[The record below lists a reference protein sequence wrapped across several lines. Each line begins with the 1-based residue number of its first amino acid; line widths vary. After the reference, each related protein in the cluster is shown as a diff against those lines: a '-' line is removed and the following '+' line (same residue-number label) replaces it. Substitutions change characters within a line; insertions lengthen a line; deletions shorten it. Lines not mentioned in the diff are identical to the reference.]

1 MRGVP
6 PCSSYPSIM
15 PPKTILIIE
24 DNEDMA
30 QLLALHLRDLQY
42 TVKLCFDGR
51 SGLEQATNNQ
61 FNLVILDLM
70 LPECDGLSICKAIR
84 SKPDYTAIL
93 MLTAKASELDRVTGL
108 ESGADDYVTK
118 PFSLSELLARIKAI
132 FRRVDA
138 LESIHSNRG
147 KNILQRGLL
156 TIYPDKRQVMV
167 KGESIDLTVKEFD
180 LLVFF
185 ASRPARVYTRNEL
198 LNQVWGVGYEGYEH
212 TVNSHINRL
221 RVKIEEDPKK
231 PIYIQT
237 VWGIG
242 YKFSEHHNN
251 V

>member
-1 MRGVP
+1 MRL
-6 PCSSYPSIM
+6 
-15 PPKTILIIE
+15 PKTILIIE

-42 TVKLCFDGR
+42 TVKLCFDGI
-51 SGLEQATNNQ
+51 SGLEEISNNQ

-70 LPECDGLSICKAIR
+70 LPGCDGLSICKSIR

-108 ESGADDYVTK
+108 ETGADDYVTK

-132 FRRVDA
+132 FRRMDA
-138 LESIHSNRG
+138 LESNPTNVSTSL
-147 KNILQRGLL
+147 LQRGLL
-156 TIYPDKRQVMV
+156 NINLENRQVTV
-167 KGESIDLTVKEFD
+167 KGNVVDLTVKEFD

-185 ASRPARVYTRNEL
+185 ASHPARVYTRNEL
-198 LNQVWGVGYEGYEH
+198 LNQVWGMGYEDYEH

-221 RVKIEEDPKK
+221 RVKIEDDPKK
-231 PIYIQT
+231 PVYIQT

-242 YKFSEHHNN
+242 YKFSEHYNN

>member
-1 MRGVP
+1 ML
-6 PCSSYPSIM
+6 
-15 PPKTILIIE
+15 PKTILIIE

-30 QLLALHLRDLQY
+30 QLLALHLRDLKY
-42 TVKLCFDGR
+42 TVKLCFDGT
-51 SGLEQATNNQ
+51 SGLEQITNNQ

-70 LPECDGLSICKAIR
+70 LPGCDGLSICKSIR

-108 ESGADDYVTK
+108 ETGADDYVTK

-132 FRRVDA
+132 FRRMDA
-138 LESIHSNRG
+138 LESNPTNMSTSL
-147 KNILQRGLL
+147 LQRGLL
-156 TIYPDKRQVMV
+156 NINLENRQVTV
-167 KGESIDLTVKEFD
+167 KGNVVDLTMKEFD

-185 ASRPARVYTRNEL
+185 ARHPARVYTRNEL
-198 LNQVWGVGYEGYEH
+198 LNQVWGMGYEGYEH

-221 RVKIEEDPKK
+221 RVKIEDDPKK
-231 PIYIQT
+231 PVYIQT

-242 YKFSEHHNN
+242 YKFSEHYNN

>member
-1 MRGVP
+1 ML
-6 PCSSYPSIM
+6 
-15 PPKTILIIE
+15 PKTILIIE

-30 QLLALHLRDLQY
+30 QLLALHLRDLKY
-42 TVKLCFDGR
+42 TVKLCFDGT
-51 SGLEQATNNQ
+51 SGLEQITNNQ

-70 LPECDGLSICKAIR
+70 LPGCDGLSICKSIR

-108 ESGADDYVTK
+108 ETGADDYVTK

-132 FRRVDA
+132 FRRMDA
-138 LESIHSNRG
+138 LESNPTNVSTSL
-147 KNILQRGLL
+147 LQRGLL
-156 TIYPDKRQVMV
+156 NINLENRQVTV
-167 KGESIDLTVKEFD
+167 KDNVVELTMKEFD

-185 ASRPARVYTRNEL
+185 ASHPARVYTRNEL
-198 LNQVWGVGYEGYEH
+198 LNQVWGMGYEGYEH

-221 RVKIEEDPKK
+221 RVKIETDPKK
-231 PIYIQT
+231 PVYIQT

-242 YKFSEHHNN
+242 YKFSEHYNN

>member
-1 MRGVP
+1 M
-6 PCSSYPSIM
+6 M
-15 PPKTILIIE
+15 LPKTILIIE

-42 TVKLCFDGR
+42 TVKLCFDGI
-51 SGLEQATNNQ
+51 SGLEEISNNQ

-70 LPECDGLSICKAIR
+70 LPGCDGLSICKSIR

-108 ESGADDYVTK
+108 ETGADDYVTK

-132 FRRVDA
+132 FRRMDA
-138 LESIHSNRG
+138 LESNPTNVSTSL
-147 KNILQRGLL
+147 LQRGLL
-156 TIYPDKRQVMV
+156 NINLENRQVTV
-167 KGESIDLTVKEFD
+167 KGNVVDLTVKEFD

-185 ASRPARVYTRNEL
+185 ASHPARVYTRNEL
-198 LNQVWGVGYEGYEH
+198 LNQVWGMGYEDYEH

-221 RVKIEEDPKK
+221 RVKIETDPKK
-231 PIYIQT
+231 PVYIQT

-242 YKFSEHHNN
+242 YKFSEHYNN

>member
-1 MRGVP
+1 M
-6 PCSSYPSIM
+6 M
-15 PPKTILIIE
+15 LPKTILIIE

-30 QLLALHLRDLQY
+30 QLLALHLRDLKY
-42 TVKLCFDGR
+42 TVKLCFDGT
-51 SGLEQATNNQ
+51 SGLEQITNNQ

-70 LPECDGLSICKAIR
+70 LPGCDGLSICKSIR

-108 ESGADDYVTK
+108 ETGADDYVTK

-132 FRRVDA
+132 FRRMDA
-138 LESIHSNRG
+138 LESNPTNMSTSL
-147 KNILQRGLL
+147 LQRGLL
-156 TIYPDKRQVMV
+156 NINLENRQVTV
-167 KGESIDLTVKEFD
+167 KDNAVELTMKEFD

-185 ASRPARVYTRNEL
+185 ASHPARVYTRNEL
-198 LNQVWGVGYEGYEH
+198 LNQVWGMGYEGYEH

-221 RVKIEEDPKK
+221 RVKIEDDPKK
-231 PIYIQT
+231 PVYIQT

-242 YKFSEHHNN
+242 YKFSEHYNN

>member
-1 MRGVP
+1 M
-6 PCSSYPSIM
+6 SS
-15 PPKTILIIE
+15 KKILIIE

-42 TVKLCFDGR
+42 TVELCFDGR
-51 SGLEQATNNQ
+51 SGLELATSNQ

-70 LPECDGLSICKAIR
+70 LPECDGLSICKEIR
-84 SKPDYTAIL
+84 SKPGYTAIL

-108 ESGADDYVTK
+108 ETGADDYVTK

-138 LESIHSNRG
+138 LGSVDPGIG
-147 KNILQRGLL
+147 KSILQRGLL
-156 TIYPDKRQVMV
+156 TINPDERQVMV
-167 KGESIDLTVKEFD
+167 SETVIELTATEFD
-180 LLVFF
+180 LLLFF
-185 ASRPARVYTRNEL
+185 ANHPSRVYSRNEL
-198 LNQVWGVGYEGYEH
+198 LSQVWGIGYEGYEH

-231 PIYIQT
+231 PVYIQT
-237 VWGIG
+237 VWGVG
-242 YKFSEHHNN
+242 YKFSEHFNN

>member
-1 MRGVP
+1 M
-6 PCSSYPSIM
+6 M
-15 PPKTILIIE
+15 LPKTILIIE

-30 QLLALHLRDLQY
+30 QLLALHLRDLKY
-42 TVKLCFDGR
+42 TVKLCFDGT
-51 SGLEQATNNQ
+51 SGLEQITNNQ

-70 LPECDGLSICKAIR
+70 LPGCDGLSICKSIR

-108 ESGADDYVTK
+108 ETGADDYVTK

-132 FRRVDA
+132 FRRMDA
-138 LESIHSNRG
+138 LESNPTNVSTSL
-147 KNILQRGLL
+147 LQRGLL
-156 TIYPDKRQVMV
+156 NINLENRQVTV
-167 KGESIDLTVKEFD
+167 KGNVVDLTVKEFD

-185 ASRPARVYTRNEL
+185 ASHPARVYTRNEL
-198 LNQVWGVGYEGYEH
+198 LNQVWGMGYEDYEH

-221 RVKIEEDPKK
+221 RVKIEDDPKK
-231 PIYIQT
+231 PVYIQT

-242 YKFSEHHNN
+242 YKFSEHYNN

>member
-1 MRGVP
+1 M
-6 PCSSYPSIM
+6 M
-15 PPKTILIIE
+15 LPKTILIIE

-30 QLLALHLRDLQY
+30 QLLALHLRDLKY
-42 TVKLCFDGR
+42 TVKLCFDGT
-51 SGLEQATNNQ
+51 SGLEQITNNQ

-70 LPECDGLSICKAIR
+70 LPGCDGLSICKSIR

-108 ESGADDYVTK
+108 ETGADDYVTK

-132 FRRVDA
+132 FRRMDA
-138 LESIHSNRG
+138 LESNPTNMSTSL
-147 KNILQRGLL
+147 LQRGLL
-156 TIYPDKRQVMV
+156 NINLENRQVTV
-167 KGESIDLTVKEFD
+167 KGNVVDLTMKEFD

-185 ASRPARVYTRNEL
+185 ASHPARVYTRNEL
-198 LNQVWGVGYEGYEH
+198 LNQVWGMGYEGYEH

-221 RVKIEEDPKK
+221 RVKIEDDPKK
-231 PIYIQT
+231 PVYIQT

-242 YKFSEHHNN
+242 YKFSEHYNN